1 MIILGHFLIYITKLG
16 SKTNYFQ
23 AKNGIL
29 TLTVVKM
36 SKTLNSYLNFKF
48 LNKKIVLN
56 KYDDKIHG
64 V

>member
-1 MIILGHFLIYITKLG
+1 MIILGHFLISIEKLG

-23 AKNGIL
+23 AKIGIL